1 MIEYMKV
8 AIVRT
13 LIDLGAEG
21 AAVTNSDSMVYF
33 LLGLCPPVHQRDHLI
48 SDVVS

>member
-13 LIDLGAEG
+13 DLGAEG

-33 LLGLCPPVHQRDHLI
+33 LLGLCPPVHQWDHLI